1 MKKRREIWAFKLI
14 WCLPKLITVSRVR
27 VNVNKSVLKKQQISM
42 YPLVF
47 VRVIIAYGIQT
58 ELGCLI
64 FKGGRSLI
72 FLIMKYR
79 VYLQKIKTK
88 IFRFFILY

>member
-1 MKKRREIWAFKLI
+1 
-14 WCLPKLITVSRVR
+14 
-27 VNVNKSVLKKQQISM
+27 M